1 MYSGSQVRTKE
12 ILILSHGLLEA
23 SASAAPV
30 SFAHQSA
37 TCHIGVGGIR
47 KHARLL
53 GHLNVNVCIC
63 LKTYAYTSVHIH
75 IRAYPQI

>member
-37 TCHIGVGGIR
+37 TCHIGV
-47 KHARLL
+47 
-53 GHLNVNVCIC
+53 V
-63 LKTYAYTSVHIH
+63 AYESMHVYL
-75 IRAYPQI
+75 AFK